1 MEPLRTDEE
10 CGCLFRALAV
20 QRCGAAVAFV
30 RKRAFSSFPA
40 CASRSTG
47 IFVLYEEKCSR
58 NRRTARWAAAKAANS
73 SERYR
78 TKEKGKGEGEREG
91 KGEEDV
97 YAAHPCPGNR
107 RVLCRARQPG
117 GPQRFVDFY
126 TANGWRLG
134 PNPMRTGR
142 RLCAPGSGGARR
154 RRKPIFAGGCMT
166 RQGSK
171 AADGAD
177 PGRRGRLLQRRGRRH
192 PAHGH
197 GPVGRRWSSWTP
209 GTPWRALA
217 LWMGEPV
224 PPTAADVWQAA
235 QRLRPQLAARS
246 APVFHPMQERSDPH
260 ESEH

>member
-1 MEPLRTDEE
+1 M
-10 CGCLFRALAV
+10 
-20 QRCGAAVAFV
+20 
-30 RKRAFSSFPA
+30 RKRAFRLSRHAPADRPGYSFLTRKNA
-40 CASRSTG
+40 AETDA
-47 IFVLYEEKCSR
+47 
-58 NRRTARWAAAKAANS
+58 TARWAAAKAANP

-78 TKEKGKGEGEREG
+78 TPPKEKEKGEGEREG

-97 YAAHPCPGNR
+97 YAAHPCPGTGAYCAGR
-107 RVLCRARQPG
+107 GSPVD
-117 GPQRFVDFY
+117 PQRFVDFY

-177 PGRRGRLLQRRGRRH
+177 PGRRGCLLQRRGRRH

-209 GTPWRALA
+209 GTPGGRWRFG
-217 LWMGEPV
+217 WESRYRPRRRMCGR
-224 PPTAADVWQAA
+224 
-235 QRLRPQLAARS
+235 QRSVCGRSWPRGS
-246 APVFHPMQERSDPH
+246 APVLHPMQERSDPH